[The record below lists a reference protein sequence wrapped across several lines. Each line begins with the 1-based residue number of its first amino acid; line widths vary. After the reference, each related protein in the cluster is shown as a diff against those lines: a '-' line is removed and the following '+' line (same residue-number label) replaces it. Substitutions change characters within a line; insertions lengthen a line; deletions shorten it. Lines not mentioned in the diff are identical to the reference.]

1 MKRDIFRKVL
11 VARQVQHL
19 QFCLCWVSVLAQ
31 GRREEY
37 LGGTIMEVQPLASGL
52 AAVSKCQLWLW
63 SRFNSLPVFC
73 LYYCTSLACCYS
85 KNRTDSSSLR
95 NTTVNKTTQANFLL
109 SIWRC
114 SLWVP
119 KAHESVRVK
128 PQYNISYHCCCSTL
142 LSPTAWIVS
151 SEYDRPLKINNLE
164 SRNSF
169 NSSTS
174 SLLQT
179 GSCCIALQSV
189 RKLWYH
195 FLYSWF
201 QSLRSNRPVLKT
213 YALVYISVL
222 YPEEVLHL
230 DSEKWGSTVQH
241 LCSVKAFIS

>member
-11 VARQVQHL
+11 VAQQVQHL

-31 GRREEY
+31 GMREEY
-37 LGGTIMEVQPLASGL
+37 LGGTIMEVQPLASAL

-63 SRFNSLPVFC
+63 SRLNSLPVFC

-85 KNRTDSSSLR
+85 KNQTDSSSLR

-142 LSPTAWIVS
+142 LSPTAWKVS
-151 SEYDRPLKINNLE
+151 LEYDRPLKIKNLE

-174 SLLQT
+174 SN
-179 GSCCIALQSV
+179 
-189 RKLWYH
+189 RKLLH
-195 FLYSWF
+195 CTAVCEEALVPFLYSWL